1 MNMNDIQVFNSGQI
15 EEIRPIE
22 AQTKDTYKGYVYGC
36 ECGSFVKI
44 GSTNSPYTTMKNLAH
59 QAEDYGDKATGDFV
73 LSPPCTNYR
82 ECKKELLQHFSALR
96 IESTDL
102 FNIPLA
108 DVATAME
115 GLVFKDETE
124 KIKKENRIFM
134 NGMKNFVTGKTDTLV
149 FEEEQPRDIVNISNV
164 NGYLDKNG
172 NIWLC
177 AEDVAIGFGFTQEKN
192 GVTYVKWER
201 VNAYL
206 KEFGFSPRVGKGSY
220 IPESM
225 VYRLGF
231 KANNSVAVRFQTV
244 LAEEVLPSIRKHGM
258 YATEATVESMLND
271 PENAILML
279 QAYQRERKER
289 LAAQE
294 QVEKLEAQAIEDK
307 PKIIYADAVQGSTS
321 SCLIGELAKMIA
333 QNGYPIGEKRLFQ
346 WLRDNHYLCAYGER
360 FNQPYQQYIEQGLFT
375 MKQNVFSVDGEMRT
389 RNTTKVT
396 GKGQIYF
403 INKFIGQS

>member
-1 MNMNDIQVFNSGQI
+1 MNDIQVFNSEQFGEVRTAGTAQ
-15 EEIRPIE
+15 EPIFCAADICRALGYSNGRKAISDHCDE
-22 AQTKDTYKGYVYGC
+22 GDVTKRDTPTSSGVQSMTFVNESGMYSLIF
-36 ECGSFVKI
+36 GSKLESAKQF
-44 GSTNSPYTTMKNLAH
+44 
-59 QAEDYGDKATGDFV
+59 
-73 LSPPCTNYR
+73 
-82 ECKKELLQHFSALR
+82 KKW
-96 IESTDL
+96 
-102 FNIPLA
+102 
-108 DVATAME
+108 
-115 GLVFKDETE
+115 
-124 KIKKENRIFM
+124 
-134 NGMKNFVTGKTDTLV
+134 VTSD
-149 FEEEQPRDIVNISNV
+149 
-164 NGYLDKNG
+164 
-172 NIWLC
+172 
-177 AEDVAIGFGFTQEKN
+177 
-192 GVTYVKWER
+192 
-201 VNAYL
+201 
-206 KEFGFSPRVGKGSY
+206 
-220 IPESM
+220 
-225 VYRLGF
+225 
-231 KANNSVAVRFQTV
+231 
-244 LAEEVLPSIRKHGM
+244 VLPSIRKHGM

>member
-1 MNMNDIQVFNSGQI
+1 MNDIQVFNSEQFGAVRTAGTAQEPI
-15 EEIRPIE
+15 FCAADICRALGYSNGRKAISDHCEEGDV
-22 AQTKDTYKGYVYGC
+22 TK
-36 ECGSFVKI
+36 
-44 GSTNSPYTTMKNLAH
+44 
-59 QAEDYGDKATGDFV
+59 
-73 LSPPCTNYR
+73 
-82 ECKKELLQHFSALR
+82 
-96 IESTDL
+96 
-102 FNIPLA
+102 
-108 DVATAME
+108 
-115 GLVFKDETE
+115 
-124 KIKKENRIFM
+124 
-134 NGMKNFVTGKTDTLV
+134 
-149 FEEEQPRDIVNISNV
+149 RDIIDNL
-164 NGYLDKNG
+164 GR
-172 NIWLC
+172 
-177 AEDVAIGFGFTQEKN
+177 TQEATFVNESGLYSLIFGSKLESAKQFKKW
-192 GVTYVKWER
+192 VT
-201 VNAYL
+201 
-206 KEFGFSPRVGKGSY
+206 SD
-220 IPESM
+220 
-225 VYRLGF
+225 
-231 KANNSVAVRFQTV
+231 
-244 LAEEVLPSIRKHGM
+244 VLPSIRKHGM
-258 YATEATVESMLND
+258 YATDATVESMLND